1 MRHEDEALKVLVQ
14 RMVAQMNFLLL
25 TYERTTPS
33 IDQNLVD
40 RVLRSMEQARAI
52 AGTL

>member
-1 MRHEDEALKVLVQ
+1 MRHEDQALKVLVE

-25 TYERTTPS
+25 AYERTTPS
-33 IDQNLVD
+33 IDQGLVE
-40 RVLRSMEQARAI
+40 RVLNSMEQARQI